1 MTPEHVPTF
10 LNSHRV
16 WSSSMTITRTPLV
29 DRPIVRRRGD
39 GVAPVRTDAAAG
51 QAQDD
56 GPTAACE
63 RRT

>member
-1 MTPEHVPTF
+1 
-10 LNSHRV
+10 
-16 WSSSMTITRTPLV
+16 MTITRTPLV